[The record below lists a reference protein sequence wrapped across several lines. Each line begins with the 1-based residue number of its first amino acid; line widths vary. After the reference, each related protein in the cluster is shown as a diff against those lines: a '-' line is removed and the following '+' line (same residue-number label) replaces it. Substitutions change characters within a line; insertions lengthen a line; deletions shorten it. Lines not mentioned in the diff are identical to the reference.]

1 MIIITRCMAYGDGW
15 IELNAQCDAQTPSR
29 TQHVN
34 KCRTCGLFIES
45 RIWRHTLDSLTSNTL
60 IRTNFWFS
68 ILFFRFEQNRL
79 VVFSFKRRLNGV
91 KKANRE
97 RKKMFAFIF
106 FSLRCRC
113 IGRVAR
119 IVERTDYSIETNKM
133 FNSPLRVNEQTKKKS
148 AREWK
153 TMRQQDAHTTRWH
166 INDNNHMFAGV
177 IAIIWSWGCTTS
189 RRTCSRISLQSN
201 AYIVYATINKCV

>member
-113 IGRVAR
+113 IGRVTR
-119 IVERTDYSIETNKM
+119 IVERTDYSIETNKPIKCSIRH
-133 FNSPLRVNEQTKKKS
+133 FAWTNRRKKNRRGNGKLCDN
-148 AREWK
+148 K
-153 TMRQQDAHTTRWH
+153 THTQRDDILMT
-166 INDNNHMFAGV
+166 
-177 IAIIWSWGCTTS
+177 IIICSLVLLLLCEAEAVLQVGERAVVS
-189 RRTCSRISLQSN
+189 RCSRTRILCMQQ
-201 AYIVYATINKCV
+201 